1 MKAIN
6 IKNCLECPLSSPEE
20 KHKQYC
26 DLVDGYVNN
35 DDVCPDYL
43 VTDRDDIL
51 FRVLH
56 WYDGT
61 EDER

>member
-1 MKAIN
+1 MKSIN
-6 IKNCLECPLSSPEE
+6 IKNCFECPLSSPEE
-20 KHKQYC
+20 NRKQYC

-35 DDVCPDYL
+35 NDTCPNYL
-43 VTDRDDIL
+43 VTGRDDIL
-51 FRVLH
+51 FRVLY